1 MKVKQRSPVDG
12 WVETMTVDVRCWG
25 EGEVEEG
32 GRGGRRKRKKG
43 GKGGRAGH
51 EGEATVAGGRV
62 GGDDYGGGALLGRR
76 MEKKTMEVER
86 KKRGKRGRREGREEE
101 ERGKRGAKVRG
112 ARGELE

>member
-1 MKVKQRSPVDG
+1 
-12 WVETMTVDVRCWG
+12 MTVDVRCWG

-86 KKRGKRGRREGREEE
+86 KKRGKRGRREREERSE
-101 ERGKRGAKVRG
+101 GKRSKRGVRMREG
-112 ARGELE
+112 W